1 MLRYLYKETG
11 EYLSEEGFLRGAAEL
26 PPVLSEYAAAPRR
39 AADRARRLCGLLLLS
54 RFFTEFCPGRPM
66 FPLLF
71 SENGKPSL
79 PGDPF
84 FFNISHAKNLAVCA
98 TADRPVG
105 VDIVSYR
112 EAGEARYE
120 RLAERYFSA
129 EERGILRS
137 SPCPTRCFA
146 EIFAR
151 KEAVV
156 KESGKGLSA
165 LRGTNTVALPM
176 ALETTLSD
184 SSGEEYYLAVYCP
197 N

>member
-1 MLRYLYKETG
+1 MIDLYCAPVSSPRARHAVGEQLLRRE
-11 EYLSEEGFLRGAAEL
+11 A
-26 PPVLSEYAAAPRR
+26 
-39 AADRARRLCGLLLLS
+39 ARRLGIAPDAVPIQ
-54 RFFTEFCPGRPM
+54 RGAH
-66 FPLLF
+66 
-71 SENGKPSL
+71 GKPEI
-79 PGDPF
+79 PGLCC
-84 FFNISHAKNLAVCA
+84 NLSHSGELAVCA
-98 TADRPVG
+98 FAESPVG